1 MVSNFT
7 MFWEIKGTQ
16 IFLFL
21 KGTTTFLENSK
32 LFSPLVKNKECHIT
46 EEILISPCKNLRKID
61 PLPSIF
67 HFHDTSY
74 LRPTNFF
81 FTNYHDSKIIPCYK
95 PKIDAPDTCDCNWV
109 LKKEPEVSGKFSN
122 FLEKIGNKKIIR
134 NWVHVFVFR
143 FQSKKFLSKYLFLI
157 SMEQELLS
165 CSLRW
170 SQAVPIAKQIEF
182 DAFWAGKQTK
192 YVPETIQNV
201 KNETN

>member
-1 MVSNFT
+1 MWASGRSGDNVIDTPPYFSSGAKRRKMFLRISLIKKKFT
-7 MFWEIKGTQ
+7 DTPL
-16 IFLFL
+16 LF
-21 KGTTTFLENSK
+21 F
-32 LFSPLVKNKECHIT
+32 
-46 EEILISPCKNLRKID
+46 RKFRGRGGI
-61 PLPSIF
+61 
-67 HFHDTSY
+67 
-74 LRPTNFF
+74 
-81 FTNYHDSKIIPCYK
+81 YHVIP
-95 PKIDAPDTCDCNWV
+95 W
-109 LKKEPEVSGKFSN
+109 SGKFSN

-170 SQAVPIAKQIEF
+170 SKAVPIAKQIEF